1 MANVVSFMLCIFYHN
16 KKERKERKKGR
27 IWEEGKE
34 RVGEVGKERN
44 VWLNPLRYSQMTEGW
59 LLFSDTEARSPTILV
74 LKTC

>member
-1 MANVVSFMLCIFYHN
+1 MVNVVSFMLCIFYHN
-16 KKERKERKKGR
+16 KKEREERKKGR

-34 RVGEVGKERN
+34 RD

-74 LKTC
+74 FKTC